1 MDDHL
6 IDDHSS
12 ALQFQFREGFIHCH
26 RTWDYTL
33 SFCDTTD
40 SFQGHLIASEL
51 LIVSSRAQFRTETR
65 SLGKFNFNFQ
75 NSNRMQGQKEEGN
88 FATA

>member
-6 IDDHSS
+6 NDGHSS
-12 ALQFQFREGFIHCH
+12 VLQFQCRDGFIHCH

-40 SFQGHLIASEL
+40 SSQGHLIASEL
-51 LIVSSRAQFRTETR
+51 LIVSSRAQFRTETL

-75 NSNRMQGQKEEGN
+75 NSNNARTERGR
-88 FATA
+88 